1 MIGFLDPNDNGS
13 ISFNHFCN
21 GVKEFM
27 GNCYLVMLLVLKL
40 FKLLYKSFLPHQSI
54 ATSRKNSLLLNG
66 SVREVSNI
74 DFVHE
79 KRHMDIG
86 RGWEGLA
93 PVTFVSEKSWKMS
106 IFVKNFLIF

>member
-40 FKLLYKSFLPHQSI
+40 FKLLYRSFLPHQPNT
-54 ATSRKNSLLLNG
+54 ASRKNSLLLDG
-66 SVREVSNI
+66 SVREVSNV

-86 RGWEGLA
+86 RGWGELA
-93 PVTFVSEKSWKMS
+93 LVTFVGEKSWKMS
-106 IFVKNFLIF
+106 IVC